1 MSLSDALRRDGFVVV
16 GGGDVAAML
25 TPVGAVDQE
34 DLAALQASWEDLPLD
49 VYMGDGGTY
58 RSRRYATF
66 RTTLPDGPFMR
77 QPPAPHYQAVE
88 HNTLNGGIAREFV
101 EIAQATVENP
111 VLQALLRLAS
121 RVFAGAGA
129 ASDQH
134 VEVHQIRID
143 ATTTS
148 GLPTPEGPHRDG
160 VDFVLMTLIRRS
172 NVSGAVSTIS
182 TAPGSAA
189 TEFTLERT
197 LDSAMVD
204 DARVTH
210 SVSAMWPD
218 APHRPAHRDVLIVTF
233 RAITG

>member
-1 MSLSDALRRDGFVVV
+1 
-16 GGGDVAAML
+16 ML
-25 TPVGAVDQE
+25 TPVGEVVD
-34 DLAALQASWEDLPLD
+34 DNLGSFQASWDDLPLD
-49 VYMGDGGTY
+49 AYMGDGGTY

-66 RTTLPDGPFMR
+66 RTTLPGGPFMR
-77 QPPAPHYQAVE
+77 QPPAAHYQAVE
-88 HNTLNGGIAREFV
+88 HNTLNGGIARKFAEM
-101 EIAQATVENP
+101 APATVENP

-121 RVFAGAGA
+121 RVFAEAGA

-182 TAPGSAA
+182 TASGSAA

-218 APHRPAHRDVLIVTF
+218 APGGPAHRDVLIVTF
-233 RAITG
+233 RAISG